1 METNLIGYYQID
13 CEILIAV
20 SDCKQIKMI
29 PMIKSVLD
37 ENDLVL
43 ISYSTNYNILIFLL
57 SLFRGIQS
65 FINTKLVF
73 FNTTIIK
80 ECL

>member
-20 SDCKQIKMI
+20 SDCNQIKMI
-29 PMIKSVLD
+29 PMIKSVFD

-43 ISYSTNYNILIFLL
+43 I
-57 SLFRGIQS
+57 
-65 FINTKLVF
+65 
-73 FNTTIIK
+73 FNQ
-80 ECL
+80 L

>member
-43 ISYSTNYNILIFLL
+43 KFLIQPIIIFLFSCYLYSGEFNLL
-57 SLFRGIQS
+57 SEPNWCFLTPPF
-65 FINTKLVF
+65 
-73 FNTTIIK
+73 
-80 ECL
+80 

>member
-37 ENDLVL
+37 IVKVC
-43 ISYSTNYNILIFLL
+43 I
-57 SLFRGIQS
+57 RP
-65 FINTKLVF
+65 
-73 FNTTIIK
+73 
-80 ECL
+80 